1 MRLERLRSGDE
12 ALYKEEIARTK
23 DAISQRLSE
32 GVDVSEQMKWA
43 DTVSYN
49 YNLSKAENMGIS
61 PENVAKDGYSARL
74 FGNMTESVGKNTST
88 VSSPK
93 KVTAD
98 KPYYKEPKSS
108 SEALRDSVISSY
120 VKGINERGNI
130 LQNQAKEYIS
140 SIEKDYEKQLSEVK
154 KAYERKKKHQKEAL
168 LNEGASENGGRV
180 LSEDIRLED
189 EYRDLI
195 KAMQDERDK
204 LIADI
209 RKQLT
214 QDLYTLSG
222 DMMNKASDEYYRYN
236 ALLTDEKARE
246 YQKSRD
252 AAEDEKWRVELNYRK
267 EKDQKEADEKA
278 RQAQYEKEKDAY
290 EKSVTERELA
300 LRENEAQTDYEK
312 WLKEFEADVAN
323 DNREYALDSGRLA
336 LDREKFEYESTQQ
349 KNDNK
354 KTNSSVKMY
363 AELYEQCLEYAK
375 KARYAVTKNSSGTSY
390 EPKYT
395 REELIKLI
403 YSFNLTDE
411 EKKSILYEIGVYK

>member
-23 DAISQRLSE
+23 DAISKRLSE
-32 GVDVSEQMKWA
+32 GVDASEQMKWA

-74 FGNMTESVGKNTST
+74 FGDMTESVGKNTST

-93 KVTAD
+93 KLTAD
-98 KPYYKEPKSS
+98 KPYYKEQKNS

-120 VKGINERGNI
+120 VKGINERGNV
-130 LQNQAKEYIS
+130 LQEQAQKYIS
-140 SIEKDYEKQLSEVK
+140 SVNADYEKQLSEVK
-154 KAYERKKKHQKEAL
+154 AAYQKKKKNREEAL
-168 LNEGASENGGRV
+168 LNEGASKGGGRV
-180 LSEDIRLED
+180 LSDDIRLED

-195 KAMQDERDK
+195 KAMQNERDK
-204 LIADI
+204 LVADI
-209 RKQLT
+209 WKQLT

-236 ALLTDEKARE
+236 SLLSEEKDRE

-252 AAEDEKWRVELNYRK
+252 AVEDEKWFAELNYRK
-267 EKDQKEADEKA
+267 AKDKKDADEKA
-278 RQAQYEKEKDAY
+278 RQAQYEREQDEY
-290 EKSVTERELA
+290 ERSVTERELA

-312 WLKEFEADVAN
+312 WLKEFEADTAN
-323 DNREYALDSGRLA
+323 DNRQYALDSGRLA
-336 LDREKFEYESTQQ
+336 LDREEFEYERSQDEEKDQ
-349 KNDNK
+349 KSAV
-354 KTNSSVKMY
+354 KTY
-363 AELYEQCLEYAK
+363 AELYDQCLEYAK
-375 KARYAVTKNSSGTSY
+375 KAKNAVKINATGSAY

-395 REELIKLI
+395 RDELIKMV
-403 YSFNLTDE
+403 YGFKLTDE